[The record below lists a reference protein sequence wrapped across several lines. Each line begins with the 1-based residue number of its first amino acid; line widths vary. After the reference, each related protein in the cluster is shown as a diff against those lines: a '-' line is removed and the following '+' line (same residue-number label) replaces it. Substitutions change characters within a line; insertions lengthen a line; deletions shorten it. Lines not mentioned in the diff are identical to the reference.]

1 MADGS
6 TRTRT
11 PITKPILCV
20 NRKRINNMKAP
31 KKQTQRERNLEFY
44 KLIHILHKRIEV
56 LEGKHVEVELDSI
69 IT

>member
-1 MADGS
+1 
-6 TRTRT
+6 
-11 PITKPILCV
+11 
-20 NRKRINNMKAP
+20 MKAP

-56 LEGKHVEVELDSI
+56 LEGKHVDVESDSI